1 MATWIQKPYLFW
13 YFDLVLS
20 LVLLSFC
27 CLSKCFSAY
36 FALFAPRAVLYVCCS
51 VSEFFSWYNNI
62 IIYKVSAQL
71 LYSAFFPLFFREDWH
86 NMEEN
91 RRGCDMI
98 DICCQYEVQ
107 NPWVLLTGVNRTKYS
122 FQLQKYFIA
131 AAHQIILTFETTIVS
146 PKLCITITVSPLIR
160 SPN

>member
-13 YFDLVLS
+13 CS
-20 LVLLSFC
+20 LTLYCHVFC
-27 CLSKCFSAY
+27 CNVFLLILQFLPQELSYMCVI
-36 FALFAPRAVLYVCCS
+36 LFLI
-51 VSEFFSWYNNI
+51 FFFMI
-62 IIYKVSAQL
+62 QFTVSAQL

-86 NMEEN
+86 MEEN